1 MKTHEILYIISV
13 FLIILSAAF
22 YLLSTT
28 VISGIEEDSVANIIG
43 KSSELDSTI
52 SVEDAILQVKEMEKE
67 RYSIFLWIGIPVGLI
82 IFLGALVLKRI
93 KEGPD
98 MFVDQDDY
106 EFD

>member
-13 FLIILSAAF
+13 FLIILSVTF

-28 VISGIEEDSVANIIG
+28 IIPGIEEESIANIIG
-43 KSSELDSTI
+43 KSSKLDSTI
-52 SVEDAILQVKEMEKE
+52 SVEDATLQFQEMERE
-67 RYSIFLWIGIPVGLI
+67 RYSIFLWIGVPVGLI

-98 MFVDQDDY
+98 LFVDQDDY
-106 EFD
+106 EFE